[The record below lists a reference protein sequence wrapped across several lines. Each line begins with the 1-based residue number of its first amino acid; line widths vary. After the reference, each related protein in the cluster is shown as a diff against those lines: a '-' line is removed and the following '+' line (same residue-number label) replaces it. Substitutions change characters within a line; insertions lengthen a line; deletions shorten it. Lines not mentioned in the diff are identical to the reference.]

1 MFNQFIHKSNL
12 DCWQFEL
19 LRFEWWSFTH
29 KVTNY
34 LKNNIRFVSFSTED
48 NNLFH
53 GLPAVLSNIKMP
65 RHNALFHN
73 SRIVFIIE
81 TIKHLEKQAYK
92 FKNKNNIVY
101 KIVFFLITFTMIW
114 IKKYSLLK
122 LLKFIGLIETIR
134 NAIIE
139 TYSVLKLQC
148 YASYTT

>member
-1 MFNQFIHKSNL
+1 M
-12 DCWQFEL
+12 DCWPFEL
-19 LRFEWWSFTH
+19 LRFEWWSFTLL
-29 KVTNY
+29 TNY

-48 NNLFH
+48 YNLFH

-81 TIKHLEKQAYK
+81 IIKHLEKQAYK
-92 FKNKNNIVY
+92 FKNKNNNIEY
-101 KIVFFLITFTMIW
+101 IIVFFLITFTMIW

-139 TYSVLKLQC
+139 TFSVLKLQC